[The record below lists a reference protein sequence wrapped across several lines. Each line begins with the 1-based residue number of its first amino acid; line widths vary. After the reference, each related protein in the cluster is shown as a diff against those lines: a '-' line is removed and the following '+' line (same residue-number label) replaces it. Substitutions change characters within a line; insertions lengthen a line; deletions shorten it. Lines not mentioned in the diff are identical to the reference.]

1 MIPASTPEVAVLV
14 VEDEADLLAT
24 YRRLLGR
31 VGLRVVTASTREGG
45 LHTLGGERFAA
56 VIVDVRLPDG
66 DGLDVVRAARAMAPP
81 LPTMVVT
88 GFPSRH
94 LRETALAAGA
104 TEFFAKPFDAA
115 TLAARVAALV
125 RANTPA

>member
-1 MIPASTPEVAVLV
+1 VTAPSSTNGAVLV
-14 VEDEADLLAT
+14 VEDETDLLAT

-31 VGLRVVTASTREGG
+31 VGLRVVTASTCREG
-45 LHTLGGERFAA
+45 LRALEAERFAA

-81 LPTMVVT
+81 APAMVVT

-94 LRETALAAGA
+94 LRELALAAGA
-104 TEFFAKPFDAA
+104 TDFFAKPFNAA
-115 TLAARVAALV
+115 TLAARVTTLA
-125 RANTPA
+125 RPDTPA

>member
-1 MIPASTPEVAVLV
+1 MIPASPPDIAVLV

-31 VGLRVVTASTREGG
+31 VGVRVVTASTRREG
-45 LHTLGGERFAA
+45 LQALEAERFAA

-81 LPTMVVT
+81 APAMVVT

-94 LRETALAAGA
+94 LRELALAAGA
-104 TEFFAKPFDAA
+104 TDFFAKPFAAA
-115 TLAARVAALV
+115 TLAARVMTLA
-125 RANTPA
+125 RTDTPA